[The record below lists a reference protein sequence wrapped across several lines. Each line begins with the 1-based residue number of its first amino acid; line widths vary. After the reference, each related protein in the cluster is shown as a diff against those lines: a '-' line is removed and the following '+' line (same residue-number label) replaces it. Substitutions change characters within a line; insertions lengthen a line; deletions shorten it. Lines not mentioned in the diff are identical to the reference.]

1 MEKLELALNVVQ
13 IVFYTAV
20 IAYIVKRWDQ

>member
-13 IVFYTAV
+13 IVFYAAV